1 MCCTCVCVC
10 RHVVLGVAHGGSYG
24 ALGLSRRRD
33 LMYKPL
39 EFKVNPQVYVQL
51 KVLGHRN

>member
-1 MCCTCVCVC
+1 MCCARVCVC

-51 KVLGHRN
+51 KVLGHQN

>member
-1 MCCTCVCVC
+1 MLS
-10 RHVVLGVAHGGSYG
+10 RHVVLGVTHGGSYG

-39 EFKVNPQVYVQL
+39 EFKVSLQL
-51 KVLGHRN
+51 ATNDCAAY